1 MATSTKQV
9 VGFIGLGNMGKPMA
23 KNISKAGYPLV
34 VWNRTAERMEELK
47 QMGAKTASNPKE
59 VADKADIIITMLAGP
74 SAVQDVIMGKH
85 DKEGE
90 WPGLIEG
97 IRAGKILVDMT
108 TNQPYVSKKLAE
120 EVKRK
125 GGEMIDAPVS
135 GSVKPATEG
144 TLVILAAGNKEAVE
158 KVKPVF
164 ETMGK
169 KIWYIGANGT
179 ACSVKLALNMHL
191 ATMMVSF
198 AECFAFGAKN
208 GLDPTVML
216 EIFNNSIM
224 KTYVSETKGQ
234 KVLNA
239 DWSTAFALSLMAKDI
254 ALAAES
260 AKDVKMPLPLLSAA
274 REVYHAAMAN
284 GRDALDFSA
293 VAAQIEQMANVK
305 IAPGQKA

>member
-1 MATSTKQV
+1 MGTSAKPV
-9 VGFIGLGNMGKPMA
+9 IGFIGLGNMGKPMA
-23 KNISKAGYPLV
+23 KNICKVGYPLV
-34 VWNRTAERMEELK
+34 IWNRTAERMEELK
-47 QMGAKTASNPKE
+47 QMGAKSASNPKE
-59 VADKADIIITMLAGP
+59 VADKAEIIVTMLTGP

-85 DKEGE
+85 DKDGG

-97 IRAGKILVDMT
+97 IRSGKTVIDMT
-108 TNQPYVSKKLAE
+108 TNQPSLSARLAE
-120 EVKRK
+120 EVRRK

-144 TLVILAAGNKEAVE
+144 TLVILAAGKKEAVE
-158 KVKPVF
+158 RAKPVL
-164 ETMGK
+164 EAMGK

-208 GLDPTVML
+208 GLDPAVML

-234 KVLNA
+234 KVLSA

-254 ALAAES
+254 DLAAES

-274 REVYHAAMAN
+274 REIYHAAMAN
-284 GRDALDFSA
+284 AKDSLDFSA
-293 VAAQIEQMANVK
+293 VATQIEQMANVK

>member
-1 MATSTKQV
+1 MATSTKPV

-23 KNISKAGYPLV
+23 KNVCKAGYPLIIFDIIS
-34 VWNRTAERMEELK
+34 ERMEELK
-47 QMGAKTASNPKE
+47 QVGARGVSGPKE
-59 VADKADIIITMLAGP
+59 VADKAEIIITMLPSP

-85 DKEGE
+85 DKDEG

-97 IRAGKILVDMT
+97 IRHGKIVIDMS
-108 TNQPYVSKKLAE
+108 TNKPTLSARLAE
-120 EVKRK
+120 EVRRK
-125 GGEMIDAPVS
+125 GGEMIDASVS
-135 GSVKPATEG
+135 GSVKPATDG
-144 TLVILAAGNKEAVE
+144 TLVILAGGKRETLE
-158 KVKPVF
+158 KVRPVL

-169 KIWYIGANGT
+169 KIWYIGGNGT
-179 ACSVKLALNMHL
+179 GCFVKLALNMHL

-198 AECFAFGAKN
+198 AECFAFGAKS
-208 GLDPTVML
+208 GLDPAVML

-254 ALAAES
+254 DLAAES

-284 GRDALDFSA
+284 AKDDLDFSA
-293 VAAQIEQMANVK
+293 VATQIEQMANVK
-305 IAPGQKA
+305 IASDQKA